1 VSYSIETFTRRLNIT
16 TQKDAPYQRNEAAE
30 IGSGVK
36 EAIGKEPHNFETFA
50 HDYAL
55 MFD

>member
-1 VSYSIETFTRRLNIT
+1 MT
-16 TQKDAPYQRNEAAE
+16 THKDAHYQRNEAAE
-30 IGSGVK
+30 IDSGVIA
-36 EAIGKEPHNFETFA
+36 AIGKEPRNLETFA

>member
-1 VSYSIETFTRRLNIT
+1 MT
-16 TQKDAPYQRNEAAE
+16 TQKDAHYQRNEAAE

-36 EAIGKEPHNFETFA
+36 EAIGEEPRNFETFA
-50 HDYAL
+50 YDYAL